1 VGRSLSSGK
10 GVHRTSDHDGGAV
23 DEGAS
28 FLLAGLNSHDLQERG
43 PLVAPYALLPLVPGA
58 YASTRTRMD
67 DMLAHLQSAAMDSVT
82 AEELEVY
89 VTEAGREIQRQAIQ
103 DYLDVRAAGEVRV
116 ADVVGADGIARSRAE
131 RGHRRQLAT
140 SVGRVE
146 VARIAYRAPKAPNVH
161 LADEEL
167 QLPAQLYSRVLQR
180 QIVQRA
186 AATSLRA
193 TAASVL
199 DATGCSLGTRQIM
212 EVCERAAADIRGF
225 YALAPQAAVSSDL
238 LVLSCD
244 ATGINMIDSGLR
256 EAVRQAAQ
264 AEAVVGP
271 RPPSAQLHDRTR
283 TGRRRMA
290 TVTAVYD
297 ASAVART
304 AADVMPSNAA
314 ERAGRNREAPRAS
327 GREVHACVMTTTAE
341 MISSMFDL
349 AEQRDPHHRRR
360 WIALVDGNNHQ
371 IERIEHEAMR
381 RGVHVDIVIDFVHVL
396 EYLWK
401 AAEDIHPGYP
411 ARQGFVAAGARAILE
426 GKVRRVITELRHV
439 AETEKA
445 RGTKASGIERAA
457 AYLSAKTDNLAYDIA
472 LALGWPIATGVIEG
486 CCRYLV
492 KDRLDVTGARW
503 SLPGAEA
510 ILLLRTV
517 IDNGD
522 FEAYWVYHGQRE
534 HERQHTARYR
544 CEYAPAA

>member
-1 VGRSLSSGK
+1 VALYASMP
-10 GVHRTSDHDGGAV
+10 GA
-23 DEGAS
+23 
-28 FLLAGLNSHDLQERG
+28 
-43 PLVAPYALLPLVPGA
+43 PGA
-58 YASTRTRMD
+58 YTPTRTRMD
-67 DMLAHLQSAAMDSVT
+67 DMLTRLQSAAMGSVT

-103 DYLDVRAAGEVRV
+103 DYLDARAASGQRA
-116 ADVVGADGIARSRAE
+116 ADVVGADGIARPRAE
-131 RGHRRQLAT
+131 RGHRRRLAT

-146 VARIAYRAPKAPNVH
+146 VARIAYRAPKASNVH
-161 LADEEL
+161 LADAEL
-167 QLPAQLYSRVLQR
+167 ELPGQLYSRVLQR

-186 AATSLRA
+186 AATSLRG
-193 TAASVL
+193 TAASVRE
-199 DATGCSLGTRQIM
+199 ATGLSLGTRQIM
-212 EVCERAAADIRGF
+212 EVCERAADDVRGF
-225 YALAPQAAVSSDL
+225 YALAPKAALSSDL

-256 EAVRQAAQ
+256 EAVRAVAKAEQAS
-264 AEAVVGP
+264 GP
-271 RPPSAQLHDRTR
+271 RPPSAQLADRTR

-297 ASAVART
+297 AAAVERT
-304 AADVMPSNAA
+304 AADVMPGNAA
-314 ERAGRNREAPRAS
+314 ERAARSRQAPRAS
-327 GREVHACVMTTTAE
+327 GREVHACATATTAE
-341 MISSMFDL
+341 MICGMFDL

-381 RGVHVDIVIDFVHVL
+381 RGVHVEIVIDFVHVL

-401 AAEDIHPGYP
+401 AAEDIHPGQ
-411 ARQGFVAAGARAILE
+411 AGRQGFVAATARAILE
-426 GKVRRVITELRHV
+426 GKVRRVVADLRHAAD
-439 AETEKA
+439 AETS

-457 AYLSAKTDNLAYDIA
+457 AYLAAKTDYLAYDIA

-503 SLPGAEA
+503 SLNGAEA

-522 FEAYWVYHGQRE
+522 FEAYWHYHGQRE
-534 HERQHTARYR
+534 QERLHTARYR
-544 CEYAPAA
+544 HEYTPTA

>member
-1 VGRSLSSGK
+1 
-10 GVHRTSDHDGGAV
+10 
-23 DEGAS
+23 
-28 FLLAGLNSHDLQERG
+28 
-43 PLVAPYALLPLVPGA
+43 
-58 YASTRTRMD
+58 MD

-89 VTEAGREIQRQAIQ
+89 VTEAGREIQRQAMQ
-103 DYLDVRAAGEVRV
+103 DYLDARAAAEVRV
-116 ADVVGADGIARSRAE
+116 ADVVGADGIARPRAE

-186 AATSLRA
+186 AETSLRA
-193 TAASVL
+193 TAAGVL

-212 EVCERAAADIRGF
+212 EVCERAAADVQGF

-256 EAVRQAAQ
+256 ETVRQV
-264 AEAVVGP
+264 AEANAAAGQ

-327 GREVHACVMTTTAE
+327 GREVHASVTTTTTE
-341 MISSMFDL
+341 MISGMFDL
-349 AEQRDPHHRRR
+349 AEQRDPGHRRR

-381 RGVHVDIVIDFVHVL
+381 RGVHVEIVIDFVHVL

-401 AAEDIHPGYP
+401 AAEDIHPGLP
-411 ARQGFVAAGARAILE
+411 GRQGFVAAAARQILE
-426 GKVRRVITELRHV
+426 GKVRRVVADLRHV
-439 AETEKA
+439 AETA
-445 RGTKASGIERAA
+445 NTSGSKASAGIERAA
-457 AYLSAKTDNLAYDIA
+457 AYLTAKTDYLGYDIA

-522 FEAYWVYHGQRE
+522 FETYWRYHGQRE
-534 HERQHTARYR
+534 HERHYTARYR
-544 CEYAPAA
+544 REYAPAA